1 MSEEMLME
9 ILRQMFYT
17 TALLVL
23 PILGV
28 TLVIGIVVSIF
39 QAVTNIQEQTL
50 VFIPKIMGVM
60 LLLFFLLPWIFQVLS
75 SLTLS
80 FFDLMVLFSKSKS

>member
-1 MSEEMLME
+1 MLME

-28 TLVIGIVVSIF
+28 TLVIGIAVSIF

-50 VFIPKIMGVM
+50 VFIPKILGVM

-80 FFDLMVLFSKSKS
+80 FFDLMVLFSKT

>member
-28 TLVIGIVVSIF
+28 TLVIGIAVSIF

-50 VFIPKIMGVM
+50 VFIPKILGVM
-60 LLLFFLLPWIFQVLS
+60 LLLFFLLPWIFQVLT

-80 FFDLMVLFSKSKS
+80 FFDLMVFFSKA

>member
-1 MSEEMLME
+1 MLME

-28 TLVIGIVVSIF
+28 TLVIGIAVSIF

-50 VFIPKIMGVM
+50 VFIPKILGVM
-60 LLLFFLLPWIFQVLS
+60 LLLFFSFAMDFPSPQLPDFIF
-75 SLTLS
+75 
-80 FFDLMVLFSKSKS
+80 F

>member
-60 LLLFFLLPWIFQVLS
+60 VLLFFLLPWIFQVLS

>member
-28 TLVIGIVVSIF
+28 TLVIGIAVSIF

-50 VFIPKIMGVM
+50 VFIPKILGVM

-80 FFDLMVLFSKSKS
+80 FFDLMVLFSKT